1 MRSKETRSARV
12 PFSLL
17 IYDNHNQ
24 QFVVTANLC
33 QTFGARYFFFNF
45 FLVLAAHLCDNLTQQ
60 FVVTA
65 TLCRTFGLV

>member
-33 QTFGARYFFFNF
+33 QTFGARYFFYLFS
-45 FLVLAAHLCDNLTQQ
+45 LLICDNLTQQ

-65 TLCRTFGLV
+65 KLCRTFGLV